1 MLRTNRTEPPTFET
15 GPVPL
20 RSAHPGSCRC
30 PMRHTNQ
37 HAPPRS
43 DDREQPSISKCSVP
57 YSMLHTN
64 HGEPPTSGDDDRMS
78 RLKRTAAL
86 IQAYTN
92 PAAAAA
98 HGGSGVHGKPASD
111 ARRARTRRRLNSA
124 DPVITPEVRILFV
137 HAAQVYVSASHV
149 LHVSEL
155 HLAR

>member
-1 MLRTNRTEPPTFET
+1 
-15 GPVPL
+15 
-20 RSAHPGSCRC
+20 
-30 PMRHTNQ
+30 
-37 HAPPRS
+37 
-43 DDREQPSISKCSVP
+43 
-57 YSMLHTN
+57 MLHTN

-98 HGGSGVHGKPASD
+98 AAAHGGSGVHGKPASD

-124 DPVITPEVRILFV
+124 DPIIIPEVRILFV

-149 LHVSEL
+149 LPRPLS
-155 HLAR
+155 AP

>member
-1 MLRTNRTEPPTFET
+1 
-15 GPVPL
+15 
-20 RSAHPGSCRC
+20 
-30 PMRHTNQ
+30 MRHTNQ
-37 HAPPRS
+37 HEPLRS
-43 DDREQPSISKCSVP
+43 DDREAANAAQQTSISKRSVP

-111 ARRARTRRRLNSA
+111 ARRARTRRRLHSA
-124 DPVITPEVRILFV
+124 DPVIIPEVRVLFV
-137 HAAQVYVSASHV
+137 HAAQVYVSASPV